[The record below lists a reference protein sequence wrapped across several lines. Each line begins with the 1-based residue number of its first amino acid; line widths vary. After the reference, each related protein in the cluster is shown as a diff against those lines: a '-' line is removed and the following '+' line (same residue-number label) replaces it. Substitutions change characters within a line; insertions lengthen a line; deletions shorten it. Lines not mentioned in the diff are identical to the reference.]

1 MENIVNYCNAHNDN
15 ELAELSASEAGLG
28 VLDDM
33 QQKLHL
39 ASDEL
44 NRMEDESGIALN
56 IEQNAKLTA
65 YSRALKRI
73 RKVLLIAKKLLPPKK
88 PNPPI
93 FETR

>member
-1 MENIVNYCNAHNDN
+1 MQNIVNYCNAHNN
-15 ELAELSASEAGLG
+15 EELTNLSASEAGLG

-33 QQKLHL
+33 QEKLHF

-56 IEQNAKLTA
+56 VEQNAKLTA

-73 RKVLLIAKKLLPPKK
+73 QNTLLIAKRLLPPKK
-88 PNPPI
+88 PNLPL